1 MPANVITRF
10 LPARL
15 LSAVAL
21 FALMAG
27 GLDAQILPLRPSVGG
42 ENAGIGIE
50 RGGYDLVYPPSML
63 YEAIYSGEARIAIS
77 VDAEGKL
84 SDYLV
89 IAYTHEEFAKVAVL
103 ALKRWRYQPALV
115 RGEGRASRAE
125 IVFEFKDKG
134 VIVQS
139 LPGALE
145 RRMIL
150 GGLPDRYAY
159 APCLVSELD
168 ETPLLLERVKP
179 VVKGDGKPHTVAV
192 EFYIDEE
199 GRARM
204 PAVERHSMDDHYAA
218 AAVMAVEQWRFAPPL
233 RKGRPVLVRAQ
244 QVFTFDAKP

>member
-10 LPARL
+10 LPARFPF
-15 LSAVAL
+15 AVAL
-21 FALMAG
+21 FALVAG
-27 GLDAQILPLRPSVGG
+27 GLGAEILPLRPSMGG
-42 ENAGIGIE
+42 ENAGIGID
-50 RGGYDLVYPPSML
+50 RSGYDPVYPPGML

-89 IAYTHEEFAKVAVL
+89 IAYTQEEFAKVAVA
-103 ALKRWRYQPALV
+103 ALKRWRYHPALV
-115 RGEGRASRAE
+115 RGEARASRAE

-150 GGLPDRYAY
+150 GGLGDRYVY
-159 APCLVSELD
+159 APCLVGELD
-168 ETPLLLERVKP
+168 ETPLLLEPVKP
-179 VVKGDGKPHTVAV
+179 AIKGDGKPHTIIV

-204 PAVERHSMDDHYAA
+204 PAVERQSMDDHYAA
-218 AAVMAVEQWRFAPPL
+218 AAVMAVEQWRFSPPL

-244 QVFTFDAKP
+244 QKFSFDAKP